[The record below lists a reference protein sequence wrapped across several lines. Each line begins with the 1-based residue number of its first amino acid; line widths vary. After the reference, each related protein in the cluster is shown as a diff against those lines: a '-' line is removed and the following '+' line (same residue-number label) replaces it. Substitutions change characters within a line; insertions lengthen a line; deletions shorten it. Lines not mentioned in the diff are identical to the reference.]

1 MLSRFPFTIWST
13 VVETETACNP
23 NPFITP
29 EVMEDLKSGNVK
41 HVPWMTGVVQNEGLL
56 VAASMLTAHSEKD
69 NLNQGFNETMI
80 KLLGLE
86 SFEPKTQ
93 ETYRKIFDFYLH
105 HDDLDVQD
113 AQQVKG
119 FIDVAPWALPNNT
132 IQLLA
137 TKAQGMIVNC
147 NNENTYTLVNC
158 LRNISVAVLLQS
170 QDAFKIFH
178 RFPFTIWS
186 TVVETETACN
196 PNPFIT
202 PEVMEDLKS
211 GNVKHVPWMTGVVQN
226 EGLLVAASMLT
237 AHSEKDNLNQGFNET
252 MIKLLGLES
261 FEPKTQETYRKIFDF
276 YLHHDDLDVQDAQ
289 QVKGFIDV
297 WSDRYFVY
305 PLYKALRLQLSN
317 GHNSIYLYN
326 FEYSGEY
333 TYATPF
339 STQSQSYSYHLGP
352 SHCDDLLYQYAT
364 PDLFNNLSQPTDL
377 ALSNIWL
384 GLWTNFAIYGFPF
397 TIWSSVVE
405 TETACNPNPFITPEV
420 MEDLKSGNVK
430 HVPWMTGVVQNDGL
444 LVAASMLT
452 AHSEKDDLNQGFN
465 KTMIK
470 LLGLESFEPKT
481 QETYRKIFD
490 FYLHHDDLDVQ
501 DAQQVKG
508 FIDVW
513 SDRYFVYPLYKALRL
528 QLSNGHNSIYLY
540 NFEYSGEYTYAAPF
554 STQSQSYSYHL
565 GPSHCDDL
573 LYQYG
578 TPGLFNNLS
587 QPTDLALSNIWLG
600 LEPNPAENKILNI
613 SWDPLPTGDLHIG
626 DTLFLN
632 VTGSTYTG
640 VHFSIWQGFYEERIA
655 LWEQIESAMREGILR
670 RMM

>member
-1 MLSRFPFTIWST
+1 MAVLPFVLRVLMPFNVGVNPVLNTTLGPVKGNWELSSNNIAYVAFTGIPFAKPPIGDLRFSNPERADAWTGTLDATRPSPRCAQRNYLFFNNPAIEGSEDCLYLNIY
-13 VVETETACNP
+13 VPVMDVLKNRCIQTETVMAGIHWGGFLAGGSDAGYLGPNYFMNRGVILVTFNYRLGIFGFLSTLDNAAPGNFGLKDQVMALKWIKQNIGSYGGNP
-23 NPFITP
+23 EKITIFGQSAGAAS
-29 EVMEDLKSGNVK
+29 VHFHLVSKASNGLFARAISQSGNA
-41 HVPWMTGVVQNEGLL
+41 L
-56 VAASMLTAHSEKD
+56 
-69 NLNQGFNETMI
+69 
-80 KLLGLE
+80 
-86 SFEPKTQ
+86 
-93 ETYRKIFDFYLH
+93 
-105 HDDLDVQD
+105 
-113 AQQVKG
+113 
-119 FIDVAPWALPNNT
+119 APWALPNNT

-384 GLWTNFAIYGFPF
+384 GLWTNFAIYG
-397 TIWSSVVE
+397 
-405 TETACNPNPFITPEV
+405 
-420 MEDLKSGNVK
+420 
-430 HVPWMTGVVQNDGL
+430 
-444 LVAASMLT
+444 
-452 AHSEKDDLNQGFN
+452 
-465 KTMIK
+465 
-470 LLGLESFEPKT
+470 
-481 QETYRKIFD
+481 
-490 FYLHHDDLDVQ
+490 
-501 DAQQVKG
+501 
-508 FIDVW
+508 
-513 SDRYFVYPLYKALRL
+513 
-528 QLSNGHNSIYLY
+528 
-540 NFEYSGEYTYAAPF
+540 
-554 STQSQSYSYHL
+554 
-565 GPSHCDDL
+565 
-573 LYQYG
+573 
-578 TPGLFNNLS
+578 
-587 QPTDLALSNIWLG
+587 
-600 LEPNPAENKILNI
+600 EPNPAENKILNI

>member
-1 MLSRFPFTIWST
+1 
-13 VVETETACNP
+13 
-23 NPFITP
+23 
-29 EVMEDLKSGNVK
+29 MEDLKSGNVK

-56 VAASMLTAHSEKD
+56 VAACKSGTMLTAHSEKD

-119 FIDVAPWALPNNT
+119 FID
-132 IQLLA
+132 
-137 TKAQGMIVNC
+137 
-147 NNENTYTLVNC
+147 
-158 LRNISVAVLLQS
+158 
-170 QDAFKIFH
+170 IFH

-384 GLWTNFAIYGFPF
+384 GLWTNFAIYG
-397 TIWSSVVE
+397 
-405 TETACNPNPFITPEV
+405 
-420 MEDLKSGNVK
+420 
-430 HVPWMTGVVQNDGL
+430 
-444 LVAASMLT
+444 
-452 AHSEKDDLNQGFN
+452 
-465 KTMIK
+465 
-470 LLGLESFEPKT
+470 
-481 QETYRKIFD
+481 
-490 FYLHHDDLDVQ
+490 
-501 DAQQVKG
+501 
-508 FIDVW
+508 
-513 SDRYFVYPLYKALRL
+513 
-528 QLSNGHNSIYLY
+528 
-540 NFEYSGEYTYAAPF
+540 
-554 STQSQSYSYHL
+554 
-565 GPSHCDDL
+565 
-573 LYQYG
+573 
-578 TPGLFNNLS
+578 
-587 QPTDLALSNIWLG
+587 
-600 LEPNPAENKILNI
+600 EPNPAENKILNI